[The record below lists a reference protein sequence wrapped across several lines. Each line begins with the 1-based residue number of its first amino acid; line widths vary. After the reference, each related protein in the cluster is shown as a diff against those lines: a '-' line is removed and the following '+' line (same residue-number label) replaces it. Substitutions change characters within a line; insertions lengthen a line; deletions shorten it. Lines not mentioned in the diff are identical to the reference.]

1 MPREAQAIAST
12 DLTALAAAVP
22 VPVLLILGA
31 QSPAWAHDITGG
43 LAAVLPKSTLAVL
56 DGQGH
61 DAIETAS
68 GLLAS
73 QLAGFF
79 GY

>member
-1 MPREAQAIAST
+1 MPREAQAIADT
-12 DLTALAAAVP
+12 DLTALAAVVP

-31 QSPAWAHDITGG
+31 QSPAWAGHITAG
-43 LAAVLPKSTLAVL
+43 LAAALPQSTLAVL
-56 DGQGH
+56 HGQGH
-61 DAIETAS
+61 EAIETA

>member
-1 MPREAQAIAST
+1 MVEGYRHSVTSADGT
-12 DLTALAAAVP
+12 RVGLLTAGEGP
-22 VPVLLILGA
+22 PLLLV
-31 QSPAWAHDITGG
+31 HGG
-43 LAAVLPKSTLAVL
+43 MGCTLAVL

-61 DAIETAS
+61 EAIESAP